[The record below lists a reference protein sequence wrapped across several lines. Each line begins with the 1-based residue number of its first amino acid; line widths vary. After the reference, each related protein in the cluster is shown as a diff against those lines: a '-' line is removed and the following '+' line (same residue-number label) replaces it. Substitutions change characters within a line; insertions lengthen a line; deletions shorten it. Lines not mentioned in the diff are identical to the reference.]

1 MTRLLCKRKPF
12 VFSGSSKLTRTFT
25 GMQTVGAAL
34 LSFGMSGRVFHAPF
48 IDAHPGF
55 TLVGSWERS
64 TKAIQQAYP
73 NTKSFAS
80 LESLLTDE
88 RVDLVIINTPTYT
101 HYELTKKV
109 LEAGKHAVV
118 EKAFTAIA
126 TEAMELKAL
135 AEKLNCKLSVFQ
147 NRRWDSDF
155 KTVKHILDRGVLGD
169 VVEVSFSYDRFN
181 PGLSPKLHKENP
193 RPGAGVVHDLGPHL
207 IDQALVLFG
216 MPEAVFADISITRAT
231 SQVSDYFEILLYY
244 PTWRVRLRAGYFVR
258 EPAPSYI
265 VHGKKGSFLKTRADV
280 QEADLQAGKKPTAT
294 DWGIEPKEQ
303 HGLLHTEVDGKI
315 IRERVESLP
324 GNYMEYYEGIY
335 QSLVHDKQLPVT
347 ANEGVQVMRVIDA
360 AFTSSEERR
369 VVELI

>member
-1 MTRLLCKRKPF
+1 
-12 VFSGSSKLTRTFT
+12 
-25 GMQTVGAAL
+25 MQTVGAAL

-55 TLVGSWERS
+55 SLVGSWERS
-64 TKAIQQAYP
+64 TKTIQQSYP
-73 NTKSFAS
+73 QAKSYAS
-80 LESLLTDE
+80 LDSLVNDE
-88 RVDLVIINTPTYT
+88 DVDLVIINTPTYT

-118 EKAFTAIA
+118 EKAFTATA
-126 TEAMELKAL
+126 AEALELKSL
-135 AEKLNCKLSVFQ
+135 AEKMNSRLSVFQ

-155 KTVKHILDRGVLGD
+155 KTVKHIVDRGILGD
-169 VVEVSFSYDRFN
+169 LVEVSFSYDRFN
-181 PGLSPKLHKENP
+181 PNLSPKLHKETP

-207 IDQALVLFG
+207 IDQALYLFG
-216 MPEAVFADISITRAT
+216 VPQAVFADISITRPT
-231 SQVSDYFEILLYY
+231 SQVCDYFELLLYY

-265 VHGKKGSFLKTRADV
+265 VHGTKGSFLKTRADV
-280 QEADLQAGKKPTAT
+280 QEADLQAGKKPTGYE
-294 DWGIEPKEQ
+294 WGIELPDQ
-303 HGLLHTEVDGKI
+303 QGLLHTEVNGKV

-335 QSLVHDKQLPVT
+335 QALVHDKQLPVT
-347 ANEGVQVMRVIDA
+347 ALDGVQVMRVIDA
-360 AFTSSEERR
+360 AFASSEEKR